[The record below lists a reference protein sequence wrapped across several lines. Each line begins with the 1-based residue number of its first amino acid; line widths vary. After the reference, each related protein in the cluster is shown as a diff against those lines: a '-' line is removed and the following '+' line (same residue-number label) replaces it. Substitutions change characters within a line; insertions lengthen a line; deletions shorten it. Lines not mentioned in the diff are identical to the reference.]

1 MVIKEKLEISKEL
14 QRKINN
20 LGKFNGQKLKL
31 VEGSIITVPK
41 TNIAYIE
48 PHKLEIGSDTYLIL
62 GKNEIM
68 YISKN
73 NITNKISLQ
82 ELEEVI
88 RNAKNQKD
96 KNVQKWTKKD
106 NFVLEKDIW
115 AVDNGIIENFYQSK
129 KKEEWL

>member
-1 MVIKEKLEISKEL
+1 MVIKDKLEISKEL

-31 VEGSIITVPK
+31 MEGSIITVPK

-48 PHKLEIGSDTYLIL
+48 PYKLEIGSDTYLIF

-73 NITNKISLQ
+73 NLTNKILLQ
-82 ELEEVI
+82 DLEEVI
-88 RNAKNQKD
+88 RNAKN
-96 KNVQKWTKKD
+96 
-106 NFVLEKDIW
+106 
-115 AVDNGIIENFYQSK
+115 
-129 KKEEWL
+129 

>member
-31 VEGSIITVPK
+31 IEGSIITIPK

-48 PHKLEIGSDTYLIL
+48 PYKLETGDDIYLIF

-73 NITNKISLQ
+73 NIINKISLQ
-82 ELEEVI
+82 DLEEVI
-88 RNAKNQKD
+88 KNAKN
-96 KNVQKWTKKD
+96 
-106 NFVLEKDIW
+106 
-115 AVDNGIIENFYQSK
+115 
-129 KKEEWL
+129 

>member
-1 MVIKEKLEISKEL
+1 MVIKGRLEISKEL

-20 LGKFNGQKLKL
+20 LCKFNGQKLKL
-31 VEGSIITVPK
+31 LEGSIITVAK

-48 PHKLEIGSDTYLIL
+48 PYKLEIGSDTYLIF

-88 RNAKNQKD
+88 RNAKN
-96 KNVQKWTKKD
+96 
-106 NFVLEKDIW
+106 
-115 AVDNGIIENFYQSK
+115 
-129 KKEEWL
+129 

>member
-20 LGKFNGQKLKL
+20 LCKFNGQKLKL
-31 VEGSIITVPK
+31 IEGSIITIPK

-48 PHKLEIGSDTYLIL
+48 PYKLETGDDIYLIF

-73 NITNKISLQ
+73 NIINKISLQ

-88 RNAKNQKD
+88 RNAKN
-96 KNVQKWTKKD
+96 
-106 NFVLEKDIW
+106 
-115 AVDNGIIENFYQSK
+115 
-129 KKEEWL
+129 

>member
-31 VEGSIITVPK
+31 VEGSIITMPK
-41 TNIAYIE
+41 TNITYIE
-48 PHKLEIGSDTYLIL
+48 PYKLEIDGDTYLIF
-62 GKNEIM
+62 GENEIM

-73 NITNKISLQ
+73 NIINKISLQ

-88 RNAKNQKD
+88 RNAKN
-96 KNVQKWTKKD
+96 
-106 NFVLEKDIW
+106 
-115 AVDNGIIENFYQSK
+115 
-129 KKEEWL
+129 

>member
-1 MVIKEKLEISKEL
+1 MVIKGRLEISKEL

-31 VEGSIITVPK
+31 LEGSIITVAK

-48 PHKLEIGSDTYLIL
+48 PYKLEIGSDTYLIF

-82 ELEEVI
+82 DLEEVI
-88 RNAKNQKD
+88 RNVKN
-96 KNVQKWTKKD
+96 
-106 NFVLEKDIW
+106 
-115 AVDNGIIENFYQSK
+115 
-129 KKEEWL
+129 

>member
-31 VEGSIITVPK
+31 VEGSIITIPK

-48 PHKLEIGSDTYLIL
+48 PYKLEIGDDTYLIF

-73 NITNKISLQ
+73 NIKNKISLQ

-88 RNAKNQKD
+88 RNVKN
-96 KNVQKWTKKD
+96 
-106 NFVLEKDIW
+106 
-115 AVDNGIIENFYQSK
+115 
-129 KKEEWL
+129 

>member
-1 MVIKEKLEISKEL
+1 MVIKERLEISREL

-20 LGKFNGQKLKL
+20 LGKFNGHKLKL
-31 VEGSIITVPK
+31 MEGSIITIPK

-48 PHKLEIGSDTYLIL
+48 PYKLEIGDDIYLIF

-73 NITNKISLQ
+73 NIKNKILLQ

-88 RNAKNQKD
+88 RNVKN
-96 KNVQKWTKKD
+96 
-106 NFVLEKDIW
+106 
-115 AVDNGIIENFYQSK
+115 
-129 KKEEWL
+129 

>member
-106 NFVLEKDIW
+106 NFVLEKDI
-115 AVDNGIIENFYQSK
+115 
-129 KKEEWL
+129 

>member
-1 MVIKEKLEISKEL
+1 MVIKDKLEISKEL

-31 VEGSIITVPK
+31 MEGSIITVPK

-48 PHKLEIGSDTYLIL
+48 PYKLEIGSDTYLIF

-73 NITNKISLQ
+73 NLTNKILLQ

-88 RNAKNQKD
+88 RNVKN
-96 KNVQKWTKKD
+96 
-106 NFVLEKDIW
+106 
-115 AVDNGIIENFYQSK
+115 
-129 KKEEWL
+129 

>member
-1 MVIKEKLEISKEL
+1 MVIKERLEISKEL

-48 PHKLEIGSDTYLIL
+48 SYKLEIDDDTYLIF
-62 GKNEIM
+62 GENEIM

-88 RNAKNQKD
+88 RNVKN
-96 KNVQKWTKKD
+96 
-106 NFVLEKDIW
+106 
-115 AVDNGIIENFYQSK
+115 
-129 KKEEWL
+129 

>member
-48 PHKLEIGSDTYLIL
+48 PYKLEIGSDTYLIF

-88 RNAKNQKD
+88 RNVKN
-96 KNVQKWTKKD
+96 
-106 NFVLEKDIW
+106 
-115 AVDNGIIENFYQSK
+115 
-129 KKEEWL
+129 

>member
-31 VEGSIITVPK
+31 VEGSIITIPK

-48 PHKLEIGSDTYLIL
+48 PYKLEIGSDTYLIF

-73 NITNKISLQ
+73 NLTNKILLH

-88 RNAKNQKD
+88 RNVKN
-96 KNVQKWTKKD
+96 
-106 NFVLEKDIW
+106 
-115 AVDNGIIENFYQSK
+115 
-129 KKEEWL
+129 

>member
-48 PHKLEIGSDTYLIL
+48 PYKLEIGSDTYLIF
-62 GKNEIM
+62 GNNEIM
-68 YISKN
+68 YVGKN
-73 NITNKISLQ
+73 NLTNKITIK

-88 RNAKNQKD
+88 KN
-96 KNVQKWTKKD
+96 
-106 NFVLEKDIW
+106 
-115 AVDNGIIENFYQSK
+115 S
-129 KKEEWL
+129 

>member
-48 PHKLEIGSDTYLIL
+48 PYKLEIDGDIYLIF

-73 NITNKISLQ
+73 NIKNKILLQ
-82 ELEEVI
+82 DLEEVI
-88 RNAKNQKD
+88 RNVKN
-96 KNVQKWTKKD
+96 
-106 NFVLEKDIW
+106 
-115 AVDNGIIENFYQSK
+115 
-129 KKEEWL
+129 

>member
-1 MVIKEKLEISKEL
+1 MVIKEKLETSKEL

-31 VEGSIITVPK
+31 MEGSIITIPK

-48 PHKLEIGSDTYLIL
+48 PYKLEIGDDIYLIF

-73 NITNKISLQ
+73 NIINKISLQ

-88 RNAKNQKD
+88 KNIQ
-96 KNVQKWTKKD
+96 N
-106 NFVLEKDIW
+106 
-115 AVDNGIIENFYQSK
+115 
-129 KKEEWL
+129 

>member
-1 MVIKEKLEISKEL
+1 MEISKEL

-31 VEGSIITVPK
+31 MEGSIITIPK

-48 PHKLEIGSDTYLIL
+48 PYKLEIGSDMYLIF

-73 NITNKISLQ
+73 NIMNKISLQ

-88 RNAKNQKD
+88 RNVKN
-96 KNVQKWTKKD
+96 
-106 NFVLEKDIW
+106 
-115 AVDNGIIENFYQSK
+115 
-129 KKEEWL
+129 

>member
-1 MVIKEKLEISKEL
+1 MVIKERLEISKEL

-31 VEGSIITVPK
+31 IEGSIIAVPK

-48 PHKLEIGSDTYLIL
+48 PYKLEIDGDRYLIF
-62 GKNEIM
+62 GENKIM

-88 RNAKNQKD
+88 RNAKN
-96 KNVQKWTKKD
+96 
-106 NFVLEKDIW
+106 
-115 AVDNGIIENFYQSK
+115 
-129 KKEEWL
+129 

>member
-31 VEGSIITVPK
+31 MEGSIITVPK
-41 TNIAYIE
+41 TNITYIE
-48 PHKLEIGSDTYLIL
+48 PYKLEIDGDIYLIF
-62 GKNEIM
+62 GENEIM

-82 ELEEVI
+82 KLEEVI
-88 RNAKNQKD
+88 RNAKN
-96 KNVQKWTKKD
+96 
-106 NFVLEKDIW
+106 
-115 AVDNGIIENFYQSK
+115 
-129 KKEEWL
+129 

>member
-1 MVIKEKLEISKEL
+1 MVIKEKLEISREL
-14 QRKINN
+14 QSKINN

-31 VEGSIITVPK
+31 MEGSIITIPK

-48 PHKLEIGSDTYLIL
+48 PYKLEINGDIYLIF

-68 YISKN
+68 YINKN

-88 RNAKNQKD
+88 RNVKN
-96 KNVQKWTKKD
+96 
-106 NFVLEKDIW
+106 
-115 AVDNGIIENFYQSK
+115 
-129 KKEEWL
+129 

>member
-1 MVIKEKLEISKEL
+1 MVIKGRLEISKEL

-31 VEGSIITVPK
+31 LEGSIITVAK

-48 PHKLEIGSDTYLIL
+48 PYKLEIGSDTYLIF

-82 ELEEVI
+82 ELEGVI
-88 RNAKNQKD
+88 RNAKN
-96 KNVQKWTKKD
+96 
-106 NFVLEKDIW
+106 
-115 AVDNGIIENFYQSK
+115 
-129 KKEEWL
+129 

>member
-1 MVIKEKLEISKEL
+1 MVIKGRLEISKEL

-31 VEGSIITVPK
+31 LEGSIITVAK

-48 PHKLEIGSDTYLIL
+48 PYKLEIGSDTYLIF

-82 ELEEVI
+82 ELEETI
-88 RNAKNQKD
+88 RNVKN
-96 KNVQKWTKKD
+96 
-106 NFVLEKDIW
+106 
-115 AVDNGIIENFYQSK
+115 
-129 KKEEWL
+129 

>member
-1 MVIKEKLEISKEL
+1 MVIKDKLEISKEL

-31 VEGSIITVPK
+31 MEGSIINIPK

-48 PHKLEIGSDTYLIL
+48 PYKLEIGSDTYLIF

-88 RNAKNQKD
+88 RNVKN
-96 KNVQKWTKKD
+96 
-106 NFVLEKDIW
+106 
-115 AVDNGIIENFYQSK
+115 
-129 KKEEWL
+129 

>member
-31 VEGSIITVPK
+31 LEGSIIAVAK

-48 PHKLEIGSDTYLIL
+48 PYKLEIGSDTYLIF

-73 NITNKISLQ
+73 NIMNKISLQ

-88 RNAKNQKD
+88 
-96 KNVQKWTKKD
+96 KNVK
-106 NFVLEKDIW
+106 N
-115 AVDNGIIENFYQSK
+115 
-129 KKEEWL
+129 

>member
-31 VEGSIITVPK
+31 MEGSIITIPK

-48 PHKLEIGSDTYLIL
+48 PYKLEINGDTYLIF
-62 GKNEIM
+62 GNNEIM

-88 RNAKNQKD
+88 RNAKN
-96 KNVQKWTKKD
+96 
-106 NFVLEKDIW
+106 
-115 AVDNGIIENFYQSK
+115 
-129 KKEEWL
+129 

>member
-1 MVIKEKLEISKEL
+1 MVIKERLEISKEL

-31 VEGSIITVPK
+31 VEGSIITVAK

-48 PHKLEIGSDTYLIL
+48 PYKLEIDDDAYLIF
-62 GKNEIM
+62 GENEIM

-88 RNAKNQKD
+88 RNVKN
-96 KNVQKWTKKD
+96 
-106 NFVLEKDIW
+106 
-115 AVDNGIIENFYQSK
+115 
-129 KKEEWL
+129 

>member
-31 VEGSIITVPK
+31 VEGSIITIPK

-48 PHKLEIGSDTYLIL
+48 PYKLETDGDTYLIF
-62 GKNEIM
+62 GKNEII

-88 RNAKNQKD
+88 RNVKN
-96 KNVQKWTKKD
+96 
-106 NFVLEKDIW
+106 
-115 AVDNGIIENFYQSK
+115 
-129 KKEEWL
+129 

>member
-1 MVIKEKLEISKEL
+1 MVIKERLEISREL

-20 LGKFNGQKLKL
+20 LGKFNGHKLKL
-31 VEGSIITVPK
+31 MEGSIITIPK

-48 PHKLEIGSDTYLIL
+48 PYKLEIGDDIYLIF

-73 NITNKISLQ
+73 NIINKISLQ

-88 RNAKNQKD
+88 RNVKN
-96 KNVQKWTKKD
+96 
-106 NFVLEKDIW
+106 
-115 AVDNGIIENFYQSK
+115 
-129 KKEEWL
+129 

>member
-1 MVIKEKLEISKEL
+1 MVIKGRLEISKEL
-14 QRKINN
+14 QRKISN

-31 VEGSIITVPK
+31 LEGSIITVAK

-48 PHKLEIGSDTYLIL
+48 PYKLEIGSDTYLIF

-88 RNAKNQKD
+88 RNAKN
-96 KNVQKWTKKD
+96 
-106 NFVLEKDIW
+106 
-115 AVDNGIIENFYQSK
+115 
-129 KKEEWL
+129 

>member
-1 MVIKEKLEISKEL
+1 MVIKERLEISREL

-31 VEGSIITVPK
+31 MKGSIITIPK

-48 PHKLEIGSDTYLIL
+48 PYKLEIGDDIYLIF

-73 NITNKISLQ
+73 NIINKISLQ

-88 RNAKNQKD
+88 RNIKN
-96 KNVQKWTKKD
+96 
-106 NFVLEKDIW
+106 
-115 AVDNGIIENFYQSK
+115 
-129 KKEEWL
+129 

>member
-1 MVIKEKLEISKEL
+1 MVIKEKLEISREL

-20 LGKFNGQKLKL
+20 LGKFSGQKLKL
-31 VEGSIITVPK
+31 VEGSVITIPK

-48 PHKLEIGSDTYLIL
+48 PYKLEIGDDIYLIF

-82 ELEEVI
+82 DLEEVI
-88 RNAKNQKD
+88 RNAKN
-96 KNVQKWTKKD
+96 
-106 NFVLEKDIW
+106 
-115 AVDNGIIENFYQSK
+115 
-129 KKEEWL
+129 

>member
-1 MVIKEKLEISKEL
+1 MVIKEKLEISREL

-31 VEGSIITVPK
+31 VEGSIITIPK

-48 PHKLEIGSDTYLIL
+48 PYKLETGDDIYLIF

-73 NITNKISLQ
+73 NIINKISLQ

-88 RNAKNQKD
+88 RNAKN
-96 KNVQKWTKKD
+96 
-106 NFVLEKDIW
+106 
-115 AVDNGIIENFYQSK
+115 
-129 KKEEWL
+129 